1 MNAPA
6 PPNLAFPATN
16 LTLQDR
22 LDQKI
27 FNGLYSRSLVYNT
40 CWEDPEVDRQA
51 LHLSAD
57 DRLLV
62 ITSAG
67 CNALDY
73 ALQGPSKVYAIDAN
87 PRQNALLEL
96 KISGIRHL
104 DFEDFFA
111 LFGNGFHPD
120 AGPLY
125 RQHLRRDLSPFAQ
138 AYWDRRINW
147 FRSRHGSFYFHGL
160 AGFVARSFRTYFR
173 LRPELAQQIHK
184 LLDSPSLDDQRRIY
198 DDKIAGELWTPL
210 INWVLNRQ
218 LTMSLLGVPHPQ
230 RRLVQAQHPDGVS
243 GFIRHAVE
251 YVFRNLPV
259 RNNYFWRVYLTGS
272 YTRDC
277 CPSYLQEANFLALKS
292 GLVDSIEAHT
302 CTVTEFLQRDI
313 EPISRFVLL
322 DHMDWMSSY
331 HPAALIEEWQA
342 ILDRATPAARILLR
356 SAHAK
361 PPFLE
366 WITVGTNRRPLA
378 EVLEFETALADQL
391 QQSDRVHTYAGFV
404 IAQMKQHAG
413 C

>member
-51 LHLSAD
+51 LHLGAD
-57 DRLLV
+57 DRVLV

-104 DFEDFFA
+104 GFEDFFA
-111 LFGNGFHPD
+111 FFGNGFHPD
-120 AGPLY
+120 ARLLY
-125 RQHLRRDLSPFAQ
+125 RQHLRSGLSSFAQ
-138 AYWDRRINW
+138 AYWDHRIEW

-173 LRPELAQQIHK
+173 LRPELAQQILK
-184 LLDSPSLDDQRRIY
+184 LLDSQSLDDQRRIY
-198 DDKIAGELWTPL
+198 DEKIAGELWTPL

-230 RRLVQAQHPDGVS
+230 RRLVEAQHPEGVS
-243 GFIRHAVE
+243 GFIRHAIE

-277 CPSYLQEANFLALKS
+277 CPSYLQKANFLALKS
-292 GLVDSIEAHT
+292 GLVDSIETHT
-302 CTVTEFLQRDI
+302 CTVTEFLERGS

-331 HPAALIEEWQA
+331 HPDALIEEWQA
-342 ILDRATPAARILLR
+342 ITERAAPAARILLR

-366 WITVGTNRRPLA
+366 WITVGKNCRPLA
-378 EVLEFETALADQL
+378 EVVEFDTALADQL

>member
-259 RNNYFWRVYLTGS
+259 RNNYFWRVYLTGN

-302 CTVTEFLQRDI
+302 CTVTEFLQRDN

-391 QQSDRVHTYAGFV
+391 QQFDRVHTYAGFV
-404 IAQMKQHAG
+404 IAQMKRHAG

>member
-302 CTVTEFLQRDI
+302 CTVTEFLQRGS

-378 EVLEFETALADQL
+378 EVVEFETALADQL
-391 QQSDRVHTYAGFV
+391 QRSDRVHTYAGFV